1 MFSRRDFLQVA
12 AATVAI
18 LPDRSTRA
26 LAQQRLTQDELLRF
40 DPLGNVTL
48 VHVSDLHAQLL
59 PVLYREPSVHLGG
72 GEAGGLVPHIS
83 SQEFLSLYRIA
94 TGSPAAYALTALD
107 FAALAASYGRLGG

>member
-59 PVLYREPSVHLGG
+59 PVLYREPSLNLGV
-72 GEAGGLVPHIS
+72 GEAKGRVPHVS
-83 SQEFLSLYRIA
+83 GGDLLGLY
-94 TGSPAAYALTALD
+94 
-107 FAALAASYGRLGG
+107 